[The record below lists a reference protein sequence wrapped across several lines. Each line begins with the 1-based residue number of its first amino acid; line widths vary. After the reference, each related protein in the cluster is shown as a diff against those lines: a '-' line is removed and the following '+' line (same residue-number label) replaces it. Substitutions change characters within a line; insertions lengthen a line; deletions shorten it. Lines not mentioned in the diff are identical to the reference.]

1 MLIYWS
7 KFQESTE
14 VDSKFSKTGAMK
26 KKKKTGAMS
35 KNKRK
40 PKGGKKK
47 VPRNM
52 TPVQPI

>member
-1 MLIYWS
+1 
-7 KFQESTE
+7 
-14 VDSKFSKTGAMK
+14 MK

-47 VPRNM
+47 LPRNM

>member
-1 MLIYWS
+1 
-7 KFQESTE
+7 
-14 VDSKFSKTGAMK
+14 MK
-26 KKKKTGAMS
+26 KKKKKAGAMS

-40 PKGGKKK
+40 PKGGKNK